1 MKQQS
6 WSERFSDTKQKL
18 NSISGTSAKKF
29 QNMLESTSYRFLSRE
44 KSPKSPRPP
53 KDPPPLDQFVVK
65 RPSID
70 KVLNIAKRQAWR
82 SHLDEMLA
90 TSLTVAI
97 GVTSG
102 FVAVGPTFWVRYYGM
117 TEGELLFLFL
127 WTAIQSAFFSNFIA
141 KPKQPTID
149 SWEIF

>member
-1 MKQQS
+1 
-6 WSERFSDTKQKL
+6 
-18 NSISGTSAKKF
+18 
-29 QNMLESTSYRFLSRE
+29 
-44 KSPKSPRPP
+44 
-53 KDPPPLDQFVVK
+53 
-65 RPSID
+65 
-70 KVLNIAKRQAWR
+70 
-82 SHLDEMLA
+82 MLA

-149 SWEIF
+149 S